1 MLIPPSSSKTPLI
14 NSNIIANQTILF
26 SQKRDGITSDGDG
39 IHDDDSSSLSERQ
52 EKRSQRKKKFNA
64 RKFFRK
70 VGNQNQEEVSL
81 DLYAIMKYRVC
92 INITMYEYT
101 ILTSLFELT
110 NVAH

>member
-1 MLIPPSSSKTPLI
+1 MSRTAH
-14 NSNIIANQTILF
+14 IIANQTILF

-81 DLYAIMKYRVC
+81 DLYA
-92 INITMYEYT
+92 E
-101 ILTSLFELT
+101 
-110 NVAH
+110 

>member
-1 MLIPPSSSKTPLI
+1 MSRTAH
-14 NSNIIANQTILF
+14 IIANQTILF

-52 EKRSQRKKKFNA
+52 EKRSERKKKFNA

-81 DLYAIMKYRVC
+81 DLYAD
-92 INITMYEYT
+92 
-101 ILTSLFELT
+101 
-110 NVAH
+110 

>member
-1 MLIPPSSSKTPLI
+1 MPTCPYYC
-14 NSNIIANQTILF
+14 NQTILF

-52 EKRSQRKKKFNA
+52 EKRSERKKKFNA

-81 DLYAIMKYRVC
+81 DLYAD
-92 INITMYEYT
+92 
-101 ILTSLFELT
+101 
-110 NVAH
+110 

>member
-1 MLIPPSSSKTPLI
+1 MSRTVH
-14 NSNIIANQTILF
+14 IIANQTILF

-70 VGNQNQEEVSL
+70 VGNQSQEEVSL
-81 DLYAIMKYRVC
+81 DLYADW
-92 INITMYEYT
+92 NIEY
-101 ILTSLFELT
+101 
-110 NVAH
+110 V